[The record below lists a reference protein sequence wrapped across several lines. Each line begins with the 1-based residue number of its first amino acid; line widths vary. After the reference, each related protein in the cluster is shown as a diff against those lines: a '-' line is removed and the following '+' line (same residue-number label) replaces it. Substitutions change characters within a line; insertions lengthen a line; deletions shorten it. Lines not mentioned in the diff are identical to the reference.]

1 MSNDDNK
8 PYKGET
14 NQTKNGFL
22 TLMSRLV
29 IDEKLPVRFMYRTV
43 TEHLN
48 DTGWRLFTGYED
60 EEFLANDQVN
70 MIPMPLEKVVKID
83 PSLEALLEYNAGTV
97 WERTPESEGWER
109 VYDYKIPSAKV
120 EVDITNDVDQFG
132 NETTH

>member
-14 NQTKNGFL
+14 NQTKNGLL

-29 IDEKLPVRFMYRTV
+29 IDEKLPVRFMYKTV
-43 TEHLN
+43 PEHLN

-83 PSLEALLEYNAGTV
+83 PSLEPLLEYNAGTV